1 LLQHAVGVPME
12 NQFAGGA
19 FHYCMLA
26 IDGHKFAA
34 DVAKWKVK

>member
-1 LLQHAVGVPME
+1 ME